1 MDEFEDTNIVQA
13 RTSPYAMPCHAP
25 QGLRTV
31 GATHNV
37 ADSHRRVQADDGKL
51 AAGSGAYIVREEPTD
66 PILRTRRSTVGMALG
81 HCGMALG
88 HCGMALGHCGM
99 ALGRRTRSCGR
110 GGPPPWAAADQTAS
124 RRQAFA
130 KAQPVIMKL
139 PSVMIKMQP
148 VIIKRCE
155 HSTARP
161 TALRVRAVPP
171 STLRVPLSTPP
182 ERCAAMACGSV
193 QPLCIDRLQR
203 VVRTYVEL

>member
-66 PILRTRRSTVGMALG
+66 PILRTRRSAAV
-81 HCGMALG
+81 
-88 HCGMALGHCGM
+88 
-99 ALGRRTRSCGR
+99 
-110 GGPPPWAAADQTAS
+110 AADQTAS
-124 RRQAFA
+124 CRQAFA
-130 KAQPVIMKL
+130 KALTQPVIMKL
-139 PSVMIKMQP
+139 LSVMIKMQP